1 MGFGDSKVCYNMLKI
16 TVSHGSSDI
25 EVMLKNKTWING
37 CCVNTITIQHHHQH
51 PLNSSQ
57 ETVVFFLRF

>member
-1 MGFGDSKVCYNMLKI
+1 MGFGDSKVCYNMQKI
-16 TVSHGSSDI
+16 TISHGSCDI

-37 CCVNTITIQHHHQH
+37 CCVTTITIQHHQY